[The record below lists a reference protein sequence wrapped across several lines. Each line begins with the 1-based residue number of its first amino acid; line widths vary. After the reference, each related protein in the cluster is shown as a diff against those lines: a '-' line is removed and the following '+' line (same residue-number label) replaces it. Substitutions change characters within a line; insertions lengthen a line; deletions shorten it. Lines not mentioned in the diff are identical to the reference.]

1 MNQITKKDGENLKPV
16 KEEYETEEY
25 VPDEKSEEPKVEIEE
40 EQKEEPKVEVTSKD
54 DLATEYLNLARVIQ
68 ADFDN
73 YRKRSLEQVQKAK
86 IEGIASAV
94 EVLLPSIDAFK
105 KVKESV
111 KDENTLKGI
120 EMLERAIDAGFE
132 KLGVQKIEAL
142 GLPLDPNV
150 HNALAV
156 VAKDGYEDGIIVEE
170 FQVGY
175 KMDGKVIRPS
185 QVLVNKLN

>member
-1 MNQITKKDGENLKPV
+1 MKPV

>member
-1 MNQITKKDGENLKPV
+1 MKPV

-25 VPDEKSEEPKVEIEE
+25 IPD
-40 EQKEEPKVEVTSKD
+40 EQKEDNVEPEKETKEEQNVEVTAKS
-54 DLATEYLNLARVIQ
+54 DLADEYLNLARVIQ

-73 YRKRSLEQVQKAK
+73 YRKRSLEQVQRAK
-86 IEGIASAV
+86 IDGIASAV
-94 EVLLPSIDAFK
+94 EVLLPSLDAFK

-120 EMLERAIDAGFE
+120 EMLERAIDSGFE

-156 VAKDGYEDGIIVEE
+156 VAKEGYEDGIIVEE

-175 KMDGKVIRPS
+175 KMEGKVIRPS

>member
-1 MNQITKKDGENLKPV
+1 MKPV

-25 VPDEKSEEPKVEIEE
+25 IPD
-40 EQKEEPKVEVTSKD
+40 EQKEDNVEPEKETKEEQNVEVTAKS
-54 DLATEYLNLARVIQ
+54 DLADEYLNLARVIQ

-73 YRKRSLEQVQKAK
+73 YRKRSLEQVQRAK
-86 IEGIASAV
+86 IDGIASAV
-94 EVLLPSIDAFK
+94 EVLLPSLDAFK

-120 EMLERAIDAGFE
+120 EMLERAIDSGFE

-156 VAKDGYEDGIIVEE
+156 VAKEGYEDGIIVEE

-185 QVLVNKLN
+185 QVLVNKLS

>member
-1 MNQITKKDGENLKPV
+1 MKPV

-25 VPDEKSEEPKVEIEE
+25 IPD
-40 EQKEEPKVEVTSKD
+40 EQKEDNVEPEKETKEEQNVEVTAKS
-54 DLATEYLNLARVIQ
+54 DLADEYLNLARVIQ

-73 YRKRSLEQVQKAK
+73 YRKRSLEQVQRAK
-86 IEGIASAV
+86 IDGIASAV
-94 EVLLPSIDAFK
+94 EVLLPSLDAFK

-120 EMLERAIDAGFE
+120 EMLERAIDSGFE

-156 VAKDGYEDGIIVEE
+156 VAKEGYEDGIIVEE